1 MVSKRVHTMK
11 QNEHDLVPELRRRP
25 FICGYYRLEEPRLC
39 HVWQCHNE
47 LGNIWTHAFAA
58 VATFARLASW
68 LSARQEDLA
77 WPRGGYFCGVVAFF
91 MVSAGTFII
100 STQYHWRACTCCDK
114 EFLKWMCLDQSA
126 CLAVVVV
133 GFFAGVPM
141 GFHCFPTLQTLYMT
155 QSLVVCG
162 GMSVAVACIPKE
174 KWEQI
179 VAVIVVGTLS
189 ALVPMVHWLII
200 SEAGRQVAGVMLSY
214 CMVLL
219 FAAIFVYS
227 RFIPECF
234 APGRFDLVLNS
245 HQIWHVLVYAVVSLY
260 GECLIRVYGLAEE
273 NYCS

>member
-58 VATFARLASW
+58 VATVARLAW
-68 LSARQEDLA
+68 WVSARQEDMS

-100 STQYHWRACTCCDK
+100 SMQYHWRTCTSCNK

-126 CLAVVVV
+126 CLAAVVV

-141 GFHCFPTLQTLYMT
+141 GFHCFPKLQTVYMT
-155 QSLVVCG
+155 QSVVVCG
-162 GMSVAVACIPKE
+162 GMSIAIAYIPKE
-174 KWEQI
+174 RWDQI
-179 VAVIVVGTLS
+179 VAVLVSGTVS
-189 ALVPMVHWLII
+189 ALVPAVHWLIV
-200 SEAGRQVAGVMLSY
+200 SKSGRQAAGTLLSWSI
-214 CMVLL
+214 VLL
-219 FAAIFVYS
+219 SAAVFIYL
-227 RFIPECF
+227 RFIPERY
-234 APGRFDLVLNS
+234 APGRFDLVFSS
-245 HQIWHVLVYAVVSLY
+245 HQIWHVLVFSVVSLY
-260 GECLIRVYGLAEE
+260 GECLIRVYKLSVETP
-273 NYCS
+273 CF